1 MNLLKDPLR
10 PVYFKY
16 LSAAFGS
23 AMITSVYSIVDMAM
37 VGQYQGPDGTA
48 ALAVIAPI
56 WNVIF
61 SLGLLMGIGGSV
73 LFSTV
78 KGQRDAHPKDAN
90 AYFTVAV
97 AGSVVLAAIVWLA
110 LLFCAFSVPTI
121 HYFPLPKPIWCLL
134 NGRCRFF
141 CSTKCWQLF
150 CVTTKIRFLPPS
162 GCCPVGSL
170 I

>member
-23 AMITSVYSIVDMAM
+23 TMITSVYSIVDMAM
-37 VGQYQGPDGTA
+37 VGQYQRPDGTA

-78 KGQRDAHPKDAN
+78 KGQRDATLN
-90 AYFTVAV
+90 ASAIPPPAHARWSFVPFKMSFVPFVCSRRT
-97 AGSVVLAAIVWLA
+97 GSCILRACAIIQSMRKIQKEWFYVRCHHWGY
-110 LLFCAFSVPTI
+110 CW
-121 HYFPLPKPIWCLL
+121 FP
-134 NGRCRFF
+134 F
-141 CSTKCWQLF
+141 
-150 CVTTKIRFLPPS
+150 
-162 GCCPVGSL
+162 
-170 I
+170 